1 MNNGEFKDNLKA
13 DISKI
18 NSNGSES
25 ENINDAWYGV
35 REALRILDQVV
46 DSKDPSIIHDALEDL
61 YKYLSAAE
69 ASLGNIQSTNSDYKP
84 NSKQNSENELDTR
97 YFC

>member
-1 MNNGEFKDNLKA
+1 MNTEKFKDNLKA
-13 DISKI
+13 DIQNV

-35 REALRILDQVV
+35 REALRILDQVA
-46 DSKDPSIIHDALEDL
+46 DSKDPSEIHDALEDL
-61 YKYLSAAE
+61 YKYLYAAE
-69 ASLGNIQSTNSDYKP
+69 ASLGNIQSTNSEYKP
-84 NSKQNSENELDTR
+84 NSKPSSENELDTT